1 MAWLWRL
8 WHNNTTGMDILVA
21 AEKPKDSNFDVRD
34 EVSDN
39 VIGCEC

>member
-1 MAWLWRL
+1 MVWFWRL
-8 WHNNTTGMDILVA
+8 WYNNIMGMDILVVV
-21 AEKPKDSNFDVRD
+21 EKLKDFNFDVRD